1 MCPAVPMICW
11 VTASLPCHVVA
22 CCHNCSCLLCWSFWI
37 ATSDGS
43 LLPYLKFAC
52 SIEPCGLLLWSPIL
66 PIQRPSLPALYGK
79 WFMVD
84 IGSGKFLHRRSF
96 SVTVLVGV
104 CLQGQVPH
112 IGLPWNLPA
121 VPDIFGEPPP
131 NFDGTSSKAHQLEMS
146 LIQYISTII
155 YYLFYSQLNGLS
167 VLSLLVFFSA
177 LKGCFLGTSSFT
189 KYLQKL
195 LLTFLSQDVKHEQ
208 ERIQNTNIIV
218 CTPGRLLQHMDE
230 TPIFNCNSLQ
240 VLGM

>member
-112 IGLPWNLPA
+112 IGLPWNWYFWGAPTKLWWHQ
-121 VPDIFGEPPP
+121 FQG
-131 NFDGTSSKAHQLEMS
+131 SSIGDEFNTV
-146 LIQYISTII
+146 YIN
-155 YYLFYSQLNGLS
+155 YYI
-167 VLSLLVFFSA
+167 LLVLFP
-177 LKGCFLGTSSFT
+177 T
-189 KYLQKL
+189 
-195 LLTFLSQDVKHEQ
+195 
-208 ERIQNTNIIV
+208 
-218 CTPGRLLQHMDE
+218 
-230 TPIFNCNSLQ
+230 
-240 VLGM
+240 